1 MALPKVNSSKYSTT
15 LPSTGQVIEYR
26 PYVVKEE
33 KILMIALESQDQK
46 QIVSAMKDVVKAC
59 VFDDINENKLTP
71 FDIEWMFLKLR
82 SKSVG
87 EKVIVKLKCDEEE
100 CSGITDVDINLDEIT
115 MEDNIKKDK
124 VIPITDK
131 IGVTVRYPS
140 INDLAKYD
148 TEKLNTFEGAVG
160 MIIDCLETIYDDDNV
175 YDTKEEKRK
184 DVEGFLENLSSTQFK
199 KIADWFQGM
208 PTVSKTVEWKCSCG
222 KDQEMELR
230 GIQSFFT

>member
-1 MALPKVNSSKYSTT
+1 MAVPKVNSSKYSTT
-15 LPSTGQVIEYR
+15 LPSTSKVIEYR

-46 QIVSAMKDVVKAC
+46 QIISAMKDVIKAC
-59 VFDDINENKLTP
+59 TFDSINENELTP
-71 FDIEWMFLKLR
+71 FDLEWMFLKLR

-87 EKVIVKLKCDEEE
+87 ENVVVKLKCDEED

-115 MEDNIKKDK
+115 IEEDIKKDK
-124 VIPITDK
+124 LIPITDK

-140 INDLAKYD
+140 VNDIAKYD
-148 TEKLNTFEGAVG
+148 TDKLNTYEGAVS
-160 MIIDCLETIYDDDNV
+160 MIVDCLDTIYDEDNV
-175 YDTKEEKRK
+175 YDTKQEKRK

-199 KIADWFQGM
+199 KISDWFQNM
-208 PTVSKTVEWKCSCG
+208 PTISKTVEWKCACG